1 LIEET
6 RKCRVC
12 QKVKPLTAKY
22 FNKRL
27 ENKTAPPF
35 RWDCKICY
43 NAYKRTHPGY
53 FERKMLQHARNRAR
67 INSREFD
74 ITIDDISIPSHC
86 PVLGIKLVH
95 GWDDDES
102 CPTLERIDN
111 NVGYVS
117 NNVMVVSALANRVK
131 SSATWQQII
140 QVGNFY
146 KDLDKNKRKTE
157 VGELLKSIKKI
168 IIRQRMK
175 ELKKRKRK

>member
-1 LIEET
+1 MIEET
-6 RKCRVC
+6 RKCKVC
-12 QKVKPLTAKY
+12 QKVKPLTSKY
-22 FNKRL
+22 FNNRL
-27 ENKTAPPF
+27 ELKTVPPF

-67 INSREFD
+67 INSREFN
-74 ITIDDISIPSHC
+74 ITIDNISIPSHC

-111 NVGYVS
+111 NVGYTP

-140 QVGNFY
+140 QVGKFY
-146 KDLDKNKRKTE
+146 KDLDLNKRQAKTKK
-157 VGELLKSIKKI
+157 VIKSIKKI

-175 ELKKRKRK
+175 ELKKRK

>member
-1 LIEET
+1 MIEET
-6 RKCRVC
+6 RKCKVC
-12 QKVKPLTAKY
+12 QKVKPLTSKY
-22 FNKRL
+22 FNNRL
-27 ENKTAPPF
+27 ELKTVPPF

-67 INSREFD
+67 INSREFN

-111 NVGYVS
+111 NVGYTPD
-117 NNVMVVSALANRVK
+117 NVMVVSALANRVK

-140 QVGNFY
+140 QVGKFY
-146 KDLDKNKRKTE
+146 KDLDLNKRQAKTKE
-157 VGELLKSIKKI
+157 VIKSIKKI

-175 ELKKRKRK
+175 ELKKRK